1 MKFKLKKRYIFI
13 AVVVLVI
20 VCLFIGG
27 SKGNVLPTVETVA
40 VTRGNV
46 ESLVSIS
53 GNVKEK
59 DENNVYI
66 ETNVK
71 VKEILVDENDEVKKG
86 QKIVEFDM
94 DSMYSNLD
102 TLKLNKEILELNY
115 KKATISDENGMLS
128 LVTTANSTQSA
139 KDAYERAEALYEVGA
154 ISKVE
159 YDNAKTAY
167 ENAKA
172 GLTLSETGITYDID
186 TLKKNIELA
195 NINIKEFEKQISKL
209 NTAMYSP
216 ADGIVSSINMSEGA
230 YAATTMPIYKVVNNN
245 NLEIKCAVKEFTVK
259 NLEVGQKVYIT
270 GDAFDGYTYEG
281 HIKSIAP
288 IASTVT
294 SYTSSQTTIE
304 VIVDVDSEDTLLK
317 SGLNVTCDVVSANS
331 EDVMTIPVSSFNED
345 KEGNISVYKVENGQL
360 KKINIETG
368 IHSDDY
374 LEVKSGINE
383 GDKIVKTIKSS
394 YVDGLKVTEER

>member
-1 MKFKLKKRYIFI
+1 MKFKFKKRYIFI
-13 AVVVLVI
+13 VAVVLVI
-20 VCLFIGG
+20 VFFFIAG
-27 SKGNVLPTVETVA
+27 SKGGILPVVETVA
-40 VTRGNV
+40 VTRGDV

-53 GNVKEK
+53 GTVKEK

-71 VKEILVDENDEVKKG
+71 VKKILVDENDEVKKG

-94 DSMYSNLD
+94 DSMYSNLE

-115 KKATISDENGMLS
+115 KKATISDDNGMLS
-128 LVTTANSTQSA
+128 LVATENSTQAA
-139 KDAYERAEALYEVGA
+139 KDAFERAEALYEVGA

-167 ENAKA
+167 DNAKA
-172 GLTLSETGITYDID
+172 GLTLSTTGITYDID

-195 NINIKEFEKQISKL
+195 SINIKEFEKQISKL

-216 ADGIVSSINMSEGA
+216 ADGIVSSITMSEGA
-230 YAATTMPIYKVVNNN
+230 YAGATAPIYKVVNNN

-259 NLEVGQKVYIT
+259 NLDVGQKVYIT
-270 GDAFDGYTYEG
+270 GDAFEGYTYEG

-288 IASTVT
+288 IASTVVG
-294 SYTSSQTTIE
+294 YTSSQTTIE
-304 VIVDVDSEDTLLK
+304 VIVDVDSEETLLK
-317 SGLNVTCDVVSANS
+317 SGLNVTCDVVSAKS
-331 EDVMTIPVSSFNED
+331 EDTITIPVSSFNED
-345 KEGNISVYKVENGQL
+345 KDGNILVYKIENGML
-360 KKINIETG
+360 KSVNIETG
-368 IHSDDY
+368 IHSDEV

-394 YVDGLKVTEER
+394 YTDGLKVAEER

>member
-13 AVVVLVI
+13 VVAVLII
-20 VCLFIGG
+20 VCFLIGG
-27 SKGNVLPTVETVA
+27 SNGNVLPVVETVA

-94 DSMYSNLD
+94 DSMYSNLE

-172 GLTLSETGITYDID
+172 GLTLSETGTTYDID

-209 NTAMYSP
+209 NIAMYSP
-216 ADGIVSSINMSEGA
+216 ADGIVSSISMSEGA

-259 NLEVGQKVYIT
+259 NLEAGQKVYIT

-304 VIVDVDSEDTLLK
+304 VIVDVDSENTLLK

-331 EDVMTIPVSSFNED
+331 EDVMTIPVSSFSED
-345 KEGNISVYKVENGQL
+345 KDGNISVYKVENGQL
-360 KKINIETG
+360 KKIDIETG
-368 IHSDDY
+368 IHSDEL

-383 GDKIVKTIKSS
+383 GDKIVKTVKSS
-394 YVDGLKVTEER
+394 YADGLKVTEER

>member
-1 MKFKLKKRYIFI
+1 MKFKFKKRYIFF
-13 AVVVLVI
+13 AVVILIIVLF
-20 VCLFIGG
+20 FIGG
-27 SKGNVLPTVETVA
+27 SKGGITPVVETVA
-40 VTRGNV
+40 VTKGNV

-71 VKEILVDENDEVKKG
+71 VKKILVDENDEVKKG

-94 DSMYSNLD
+94 DSMYSNLE

-115 KKATISDENGMLS
+115 KKATVSDENGMLS
-128 LVTTANSTQSA
+128 LVATTNSTQSA
-139 KDAYERAEALYEVGA
+139 KDAFERAEALYEVGA

-159 YDNAKTAY
+159 YDNAKNAY

-172 GLTLSETGITYDID
+172 GLTLSETGIIYDIE
-186 TLKKNIELA
+186 TMKKNIELA
-195 NINIKEFEKQISKL
+195 NINIKEFERQISKL
-209 NTAMYSP
+209 NSAMYSP
-216 ADGIVSSINMSEGA
+216 IDGIVSSIAISEGA
-230 YAATTMPIYKVVNNN
+230 YATAAGPIYKVVNNN

-259 NLEVGQKVYIT
+259 NLAVNQKVYIT
-270 GDAFDGYTYEG
+270 GDAFEGYTYEG

-288 IASTVT
+288 IASTIT
-294 SYTSSQTTIE
+294 GYTSSQTTIE
-304 VIVDVDSEDTLLK
+304 VIVDVDSEETLLK
-317 SGLNVTCDVVSANS
+317 SGLNVTCDVVTASS
-331 EDVMTIPVSSFNED
+331 EDTMTIPVSSFNED
-345 KEGNISVYKVENGQL
+345 KDGNILVYKIENGML
-360 KKINIETG
+360 KAVKIETG
-368 IHSDDY
+368 IHSDEV
-374 LEVKSGINE
+374 LEVKSGVNE

>member
-1 MKFKLKKRYIFI
+1 MKFKFKKRYIFI
-13 AVVVLVI
+13 VAVVLVI
-20 VCLFIGG
+20 VFFFIAG
-27 SKGNVLPTVETVA
+27 SKGGILPVVETVA
-40 VTRGNV
+40 VTRGDV

-53 GNVKEK
+53 GTVKEK

-71 VKEILVDENDEVKKG
+71 VKKILVDENDEVKKG

-94 DSMYSNLD
+94 DSMYSNLE

-115 KKATISDENGMLS
+115 KKATISDDNGMLS
-128 LVTTANSTQSA
+128 LVATENSAQAT
-139 KDAYERAEALYEVGA
+139 KDAFERAEALYEVGA

-167 ENAKA
+167 DNAKA
-172 GLTLSETGITYDID
+172 GLTLSTTGITYDID

-195 NINIKEFEKQISKL
+195 SINIKEFEKQISKL

-216 ADGIVSSINMSEGA
+216 TDGIVSSITMSEGA
-230 YAATTMPIYKVVNNN
+230 YAGATAPIYKVVNNN

-259 NLEVGQKVYIT
+259 NLAVGQKVYIT
-270 GDAFDGYTYEG
+270 GDAFEGYTYEG
-281 HIKSIAP
+281 HINSIAP
-288 IASTVT
+288 IASTVV

-304 VIVDVDSEDTLLK
+304 VIVDVDSEETLLK
-317 SGLNVTCDVVSANS
+317 SGLNVTCDVVSAKS
-331 EDVMTIPVSSFNED
+331 EDTMTIPVSSFNED
-345 KEGNISVYKVENGQL
+345 KDGNILVYKIENGML
-360 KKINIETG
+360 KSVSIETG
-368 IHSDDY
+368 IHSDEV

-394 YVDGLKVTEER
+394 YTDGLKVTEER